1 MCRNSATA
9 QQKKIAEKGYNLV
22 PSRYIEF
29 ENRDET
35 LDFDTTMKN
44 LQSELADLL
53 NQEKKLALLSVFKN
67 LGYEINLQ
75 GMIMENEN
83 KDDIEFTR
91 QNNSHGK

>member
-1 MCRNSATA
+1 MPEFCYSAT
-9 QQKKIAEKGYNLV
+9 KKEIAEKGYNLV

-29 ENRDET
+29 ENRDES

-67 LGYEINLQ
+67 LGYQINL
-75 GMIMENEN
+75 
-83 KDDIEFTR
+83 
-91 QNNSHGK
+91 

>member
-9 QQKKIAEKGYNLV
+9 QQKKIAEEGYNLV

-29 ENRDET
+29 EDRDET

-53 NQEKKLALLSVFKN
+53 NQEKKTCLAQCV
-67 LGYEINLQ
+67 Q
-75 GMIMENEN
+75 
-83 KDDIEFTR
+83 EFGLR
-91 QNNSHGK
+91 D

>member
-83 KDDIEFTR
+83 KDDIVIYQT
-91 QNNSHGK
+91 K

>member
-1 MCRNSATA
+1 MQIDKDKTYKNVPEFCYSAT
-9 QQKKIAEKGYNLV
+9 KKEIAEKGYNLV

-53 NQEKKLALLSVFKN
+53 NKEKKTCLAQCV
-67 LGYEINLQ
+67 Q
-75 GMIMENEN
+75 
-83 KDDIEFTR
+83 EF
-91 QNNSHGK
+91 GLPD

>member
-1 MCRNSATA
+1 MPEFCHSAT
-9 QQKKIAEKGYNLV
+9 KKEIAEKGYKLV
-22 PSRYIEF
+22 TSRYIEF

-67 LGYEINLQ
+67 LGYQINL
-75 GMIMENEN
+75 
-83 KDDIEFTR
+83 
-91 QNNSHGK
+91 

>member
-1 MCRNSATA
+1 MPEFCYSAT
-9 QQKKIAEKGYNLV
+9 KKEIAEKGYNLV

-53 NQEKKLALLSVFKN
+53 NQEKKNLPCSVCSR
-67 LGYEINLQ
+67 IWA
-75 GMIMENEN
+75 
-83 KDDIEFTR
+83 TR
-91 QNNSHGK
+91 LICRG

>member
-1 MCRNSATA
+1 MDKDKTYKNVPEFCYSAT
-9 QQKKIAEKGYNLV
+9 KKEIAEKGYNLV

-53 NQEKKLALLSVFKN
+53 NQEKKFALLSVFKN
-67 LGYEINLQ
+67 LGYQINL
-75 GMIMENEN
+75 
-83 KDDIEFTR
+83 
-91 QNNSHGK
+91 

>member
-67 LGYEINLQ
+67 LGYQINLQ

-83 KDDIEFTR
+83 KGGIVIYQT
-91 QNNSHGK
+91 K

>member
-1 MCRNSATA
+1 MQIDKDKTYKNVPEFCYSAT
-9 QQKKIAEKGYNLV
+9 KKEIAEKGYNLV

-53 NQEKKLALLSVFKN
+53 NKEKKLALLSVFKN
-67 LGYEINLQ
+67 LGYQINL
-75 GMIMENEN
+75 
-83 KDDIEFTR
+83 
-91 QNNSHGK
+91 

>member
-67 LGYEINLQ
+67 LGYQINLQ

-83 KDDIEFTR
+83 KGDIVIYQT
-91 QNNSHGK
+91 K

>member
-67 LGYEINLQ
+67 LGYQINLQ

-83 KDDIEFTR
+83 KGDIIIYQT
-91 QNNSHGK
+91 K

>member
-67 LGYEINLQ
+67 LGYEINLY

-83 KDDIEFTR
+83 KSDIVIYQT
-91 QNNSHGK
+91 K

>member
-1 MCRNSATA
+1 
-9 QQKKIAEKGYNLV
+9 
-22 PSRYIEF
+22 
-29 ENRDET
+29 
-35 LDFDTTMKN
+35 MKN

-83 KDDIEFTR
+83 KGDIVIYQT
-91 QNNSHGK
+91 K

>member
-1 MCRNSATA
+1 MQIDKDKTYKNVPEFCYSAT
-9 QQKKIAEKGYNLV
+9 KKEIAEKGYNLV

-67 LGYEINLQ
+67 LGYEINL
-75 GMIMENEN
+75 
-83 KDDIEFTR
+83 
-91 QNNSHGK
+91 

>member
-29 ENRDET
+29 ENIDET

-83 KDDIEFTR
+83 KGDIVIYQT
-91 QNNSHGK
+91 K

>member
-29 ENRDET
+29 EDRDET

-83 KDDIEFTR
+83 KGGIVIYQT
-91 QNNSHGK
+91 K